1 MSRFLRRRDE
11 EQHASNLELFYDLVF
26 VLAVT
31 QISHLLLDD
40 LTWGGAGE
48 ATLVL
53 LVVWWAWNYTT
64 WVTNV
69 LDPEAVPV
77 RLLVLAI
84 MFASLV
90 MAVAIPGAFADRA
103 LLFAGAYVAIQIG
116 RHAFLTFVVA
126 DRDSQEREP
135 ALHILIW
142 FCAAGVFWIAGALAG
157 GSAQIALWLVALAI
171 DYSAPL
177 FLYRVPGRP
186 KLEPTAWDVETSH
199 FAERFQLFVIIAL
212 GESIVVTG
220 ATTSQLS
227 LGIARLTAFGVA
239 FLMTA
244 AFWWLYFSYVA
255 AIAQRRLEL
264 ATERT
269 TMARDGYTFLHVVLV
284 AGVIVSAVG
293 DEIVIAHPTE
303 TLHTPELV
311 AVVAG
316 PVIYLVGHVLFR
328 QVMAGSMSGKRV
340 AGVVACVAVGFLG
353 LVIPALAVAAL
364 AACSCS
370 SRSSSPSTRRA
381 GGGEQR
387 GGAVAAAEARSRPA
401 GYGTQRSA
409 SGVTCSSCVAARAPC
424 SARKSTAA
432 ASSRGSAAASCTG
445 PVSAIGW
452 MPASM
457 ISSAT

>member
-1 MSRFLRRRDE
+1 MSRFLRARDE

-31 QISHLLLDD
+31 QISHLLLND
-40 LTWGGAGE
+40 LTWRGAGE
-48 ATLVL
+48 AALVL

-69 LDPEAVPV
+69 LDPEAVAV
-77 RLLVLAI
+77 RLVVLAI

-157 GSAQIALWLVALAI
+157 GTAQIALWLVALAI

-186 KLEPTAWDVETSH
+186 KLEPDAWDVETSH

-227 LGIARLTAFGVA
+227 LGIARLSAFGVA

-284 AGVIVSAVG
+284 AGIIVSAVG

-303 TLHTPELV
+303 TLHTAELV

-340 AGVVACVAVGFLG
+340 AGVVACVGVGFLG
-353 LVIPALAVAAL
+353 LVIPALAVATLLLVVLVAII
-364 AACSCS
+364 AAEHQSG
-370 SRSSSPSTRRA
+370 RRRRERGEPSPMQKLEASEATATEPSAQRA
-381 GGGEQR
+381 G
-387 GGAVAAAEARSRPA
+387 
-401 GYGTQRSA
+401 
-409 SGVTCSSCVAARAPC
+409 
-424 SARKSTAA
+424 
-432 ASSRGSAAASCTG
+432 
-445 PVSAIGW
+445 
-452 MPASM
+452 
-457 ISSAT
+457 